1 MMHMIQHTFTHPLT
15 HSEVVALATSYWP
28 MPCVIKILSQQPSDS
43 FRIDYITELLRRK
56 KDEEKMEVINRL
68 TLDNARLKKEMDEA
82 AEHIN
87 LYLQEIPTNPQAH
100 NWLIRNGYKDESYQS
115 DIYGQE
121 IVEL

>member
-1 MMHMIQHTFTHPLT
+1 MSID
-15 HSEVVALATSYWP
+15 TSDV
-28 MPCVIKILSQQPSDS
+28 M
-43 FRIDYITELLRRK
+43 RM
-56 KDEEKMEVINRL
+56 KDEDKMEVINRL
-68 TLDNARLKKEMDEA
+68 TVENSRLKKEMDEA